1 MNEIIKLSLEEDNF
15 SSHIIHT
22 KDEILREDRNN
33 NYIIPERFNVNKLI
47 LLAVNPSKFFVY
59 WFLKDELKQNLE
71 GKSLKLK
78 LFVENKDVLEI
89 PISNTDGDM
98 YIFYHAPFKE
108 VFCSLGYLE
117 NNEFIEILKSNRCIA
132 PSDVITYEKEEK
144 WYNKKKQEYISKES
158 ILYHE
163 SDNLNYLTENLPTSP
178 VRK

>member
-1 MNEIIKLSLEEDNF
+1 MTEIIKLSLEEDNF

-22 KDEILREDRNN
+22 KDEILREYRNN

-59 WFLKDELKQNLE
+59 WFLKEELKQNLE
-71 GKSLKLK
+71 GKTLKLK
-78 LFVENKDVLEI
+78 LFAENKDVLEI

-117 NNEFIEILKSNRCIA
+117 NSEFIEILKSNRYIA
-132 PSDVITYEKEEK
+132 PSDIMTYEKEEK

-158 ILYHE
+158 TLYHE
-163 SDNLNYLTENLPTSP
+163 SDNLNYITENLPTSP